1 MRQAIFLARLRGR
14 LAPAARWLPVFLGGM
29 LALALVLSLS
39 GCISIELPVDAAG
52 NTAASPSAPAQTGAT
67 DTPQPDT
74 SPPPPI
80 PLPGPSMEITPQLGT
95 IGTVITA
102 TGAGWLPDEAI
113 TLNVFDP
120 RTPQVPVATY
130 PLTAADDTGSF
141 TVTIA
146 IPADAPWIDLQAVL
160 LSASA
165 SLTPTE
171 TSPQVPFVFVGE
183 STEPTATPTSTPT
196 STPTPIPACHAGLHH
211 RHRDHNGPQ
220 HPLRPEYG
228 LSGDRGPGLGRF
240 RGGARPEQRGSLD
253 LRAHERW
260 HAGLDHSLADRFR
273 LRLHRGNHPG
283 ATAAAHHPTAAAY
296 RPTAAH
302 AHPHPALPELAG
314 RILRQSR
321 PDCPARPW
329 CASIPRSISTGA
341 TARRRLACLHSISRS
356 AGAACGPLPAAP
368 IGSTRWSMMASRCSS
383 TGCGHRRLEQRQP
396 ARSHRRHLALGRPA
410 HRCRLLLSGGGHRV
424 YPCVV
429 GAVAAASPD
438 VDQLP

>member
-1 MRQAIFLARLRGR
+1 MRQAIFLARLRRR

-39 GCISIELPVDAAG
+39 GCISIEVPVDAAG
-52 NTAASPSAPAQTGAT
+52 NAVESPSAPAQTGAT

-120 RTPQVPVATY
+120 RTPQIPVATY

-160 LSASA
+160 LSATA

-196 STPTPIPACHAGLHH
+196 STPTPSPAPAATAKPACTIAIVTTTGLNIRSGPSTDFPVIAGLAWGDSVAVLGQSSGGAWIFVLTNDGTQGWITRSLTDFGFDCIVAIIPA
-211 RHRDHNGPQ
+211 P
-220 HPLRPEYG
+220 PP
-228 LSGDRGPGLGRF
+228 P
-240 RGGARPEQRGSLD
+240 
-253 LRAHERW
+253 
-260 HAGLDHSLADRFR
+260 
-273 LRLHRGNHPG
+273 
-283 ATAAAHHPTAAAY
+283 PTIPPHTY
-296 RPTAAH
+296 RSTAAH
-302 AHPHPALPELAG
+302 ARPHPALPKLAG

-321 PDCPARPW
+321 PDCPAHP
-329 CASIPRSISTGA
+329 GA
-341 TARRRLACLHSISRS
+341 HRFRDRFQLGLRLA
-356 AGAACGPLPAAP
+356 GAWPAFRVFL
-368 IGSTRWSMMASRCSS
+368 G
-383 TGCGHRRLEQRQP
+383 RLE
-396 ARSHRRHLALGRPA
+396 RRVVLCQQHLSVPRGGR
-410 HRCRLLLSGGGHRV
+410 
-424 YPCVV
+424 
-429 GAVAAASPD
+429 
-438 VDQLP
+438 